1 MTKAKANAFVLV
13 QFAAIGALLLTGPWL
28 AQPAALLALQLGGL
42 ALAAWAILTMGIG
55 NFGASPLPLAE
66 ARLVQRGPYAY
77 IRHPMYTGLLLFT
90 LALVL
95 AAPSLLRIA
104 FWLVL
109 LIDLV
114 LKLHYEE
121 ALLAAK
127 FSGYPKYQ
135 QATKKL
141 IPFIY

>member
-1 MTKAKANAFVLV
+1 MTKATLFVLV

-28 AQPAALLALQLGGL
+28 PQPPALLALMAAGLGLG
-42 ALAAWAILTMGIG
+42 AWAILSMGIG
-55 NFGASPLPLAE
+55 NFGASPVPLAE

-77 IRHPMYTGLLLFT
+77 IRHPMYTGLLLAT

-95 AAPSLLRIA
+95 AAPSPLRIA
-104 FWLVL
+104 IWLVL

-121 ALLAAK
+121 SLLVAK
-127 FSGYPKYQ
+127 FPGYAKYQ
-135 QATKKL
+135 VSTKKL
-141 IPFIY
+141 IPFLY

>member
-1 MTKAKANAFVLV
+1 MTKANAFVLI

-42 ALAAWAILTMGIG
+42 ALAAWAILSMGIG
-55 NFGASPLPLAE
+55 NFGASPVPLAE
-66 ARLVQRGPYAY
+66 ASLVQRGPYAY

-95 AAPSLLRIA
+95 AAPSPLRIA

-109 LIDLV
+109 LADLV

-121 ALLAAK
+121 GLLAAK
-127 FSGYPKYQ
+127 FPGYASYQ
-135 QATKKL
+135 RSTKKL
-141 IPFIY
+141 IPFMF

>member
-1 MTKAKANAFVLV
+1 MTKASLFVLV
-13 QFAAIGALLLTGPWL
+13 QFAAIGAILLTGPWL
-28 AQPAALLALQLGGL
+28 PQPPALLALLAAGIALG
-42 ALAAWAILTMGIG
+42 AWAILSMGIG
-55 NFGASPLPLAE
+55 NFGASPLPLAG
-66 ARLVQRGPYAY
+66 ALLVQRGPYAY
-77 IRHPMYTGLLLFT
+77 IRHPMYTGLLLAT

-95 AAPSLLRIA
+95 AAPSPLRIA

-109 LIDLV
+109 LIDLL

-127 FSGYPKYQ
+127 FPSYAKYQ

-141 IPFIY
+141 IPFLF